1 MADETVAAG
10 PSLVKRLAAEF
21 IGTALLLAVIIGS
34 GAQAQAL
41 QIANKTPF
49 ADLGIQVLVVAVC
62 TGPVLTAL
70 IWLFGPISGASFN
83 PVVSIIGGLL
93 DPKNAKWGEIGAY
106 IVAQLA
112 GAFVGAVVTQL
123 MFSLP
128 AVEISTTA
136 RNTPGLW
143 IGEVVATF
151 GLMLVVF
158 VTGRAGNGQYV
169 PLAVGFYILGAIF
182 FTSSTSF
189 ANPAVTF
196 GRIFTDSL
204 CGIAPSSVLMFILMQ
219 LIGGGLAFAVIK
231 FLTPDPK

>member
-10 PSLVKRLAAEF
+10 PSLAKRLVAEF

-41 QIANKTPF
+41 QAANAEVFT
-49 ADLGIQVLVVAVC
+49 DLAMQVLIVAFS

-83 PVVSIIGGLL
+83 PCVSIVGGILAGK
-93 DPKNAKWGEIGAY
+93 DAKWGEIGAY
-106 IVAQLA
+106 ILAQLA
-112 GAFVGAVVTQL
+112 GGFVGTMVTNL
-123 MFSLP
+123 MFALP
-128 AVEISTTA
+128 AVEISTTDRA
-136 RNTPGLW
+136 TTGNL
-143 IGEVVATF
+143 IGEIVATF

-169 PLAVGFYILGAIF
+169 PAAVGLYIAGAIF

-196 GRIFTDSL
+196 GRIWSSSL
-204 CGIAPSSVLMFILMQ
+204 CGIAPGSVLPFIAMQ
-219 LIGGGLAFAVIK
+219 LIGAGLALVVIK
-231 FLTPDPK
+231 YLTPDAK